1 MAAIWHQTYYLF
13 GQGLVIS
20 ALLAALPIF
29 TLLFLLGVL
38 RKAAWV
44 AGISGLAVALAFAI
58 IAYGMP
64 IQTAVSAAVYGGP
77 SVYFPYR
84 ELFPGPLRFSGSP
97 VETGKFEIIRASIGS
112 LTPDPR
118 FQALLVAFS
127 FGAFLEGGAGFGTP
141 FAVAATMLTGL
152 GFSPFSASAICLLA
166 NTAPVVFGAIGIRLL
181 Y

>member
-64 IQTAVSAAVYGGP
+64 RQTAVSVAVYGGLRFI
-77 SVYFPYR
+77 SHIVDYF
-84 ELFPGPLRFSGSP
+84 LGHCAFPGHQWR
-97 VETGKFEIIRASIGS
+97 
-112 LTPDPR
+112 
-118 FQALLVAFS
+118 
-127 FGAFLEGGAGFGTP
+127 
-141 FAVAATMLTGL
+141 
-152 GFSPFSASAICLLA
+152 LA
-166 NTAPVVFGAIGIRLL
+166 NLRLFAPQLGASLPIRGSKPCWLHFPSERFWKVAPASEL
-181 Y
+181 RSQSRRRC